1 MAVGDRF
8 RAVDAIDREIVALLQ
23 DQGRITITELA
34 DRVQLSVS
42 RCQRR
47 VRTLED
53 DGVLRGYR
61 AVADP
66 TALGL
71 GFEVLVFAA
80 LDRPG
85 AVEAFDAAIADVPQ
99 IIEAQRLFGEPDYLI
114 RVVSADL
121 AAYQKLYESTLVQ
134 LPGVTGLNS
143 TIVMKHSVPLRPYP
157 VR

>member
-1 MAVGDRF
+1 MFPHVDSVDRQ
-8 RAVDAIDREIVALLQ
+8 IVALLQ
-23 DQGRITITELA
+23 DEGRITLTELA
-34 DRVQLSVS
+34 DRVRLSVS

-47 VRTLED
+47 VRTLEQ

-61 AVADP
+61 AVVDP
-66 TALGL
+66 VALGL
-71 GFEVLVFAA
+71 GFEVLVFAT

-85 AVEAFDAAIADVPQ
+85 SVQDFDNAIAEVPQ

-121 AAYQKLYESTLVQ
+121 AAYQQLYESTLVR
-134 LPGVTGLNS
+134 LPGVQGLTS
-143 TIVMKHSVPLRPYP
+143 TIVMKQAVPLRPYP